1 LRFDLDSCERSS
13 VGDKSQVGEVAR
25 CANGGGQPRIRLLY
39 CIVTLLLIDVDTNR
53 GDKLRNV
60 EDRHKMQSAVLIS
73 LTELGRV
80 VTIAEINRAIMK

>member
-1 LRFDLDSCERSS
+1 VSEISRRWE
-13 VGDKSQVGEVAR
+13 KSQR

-39 CIVTLLLIDVDTNR
+39 CIVTLLLIAVDTNR
-53 GDKLRNV
+53 RDKLRN
-60 EDRHKMQSAVLIS
+60 RHKMQSALLIS